1 MLPQPSK
8 DLQYFSFRRGT
19 FDIMRYH
26 EYIESRN
33 VVWLH
38 FGSPYRYMY
47 THKNMFSV
55 GETLNAIRAWQ
66 QHASFSFM
74 GHGNL
79 KITCWKKNI
88 KIQNCILFGFMLVFG
103 GAYIANVHVTNEV
116 YSKCICIYSAYIY
129 LCWGEISYTEGLIW
143 AFLAGAFGCCLF
155 SPFFFCSM
163 RRSQDLSTGWHLSI

>member
-1 MLPQPSK
+1 MPQPSK
-8 DLQYFSFRRGT
+8 DLQYFSFRWGT
-19 FDIMRYH
+19 FDIMRCH
-26 EYIESRN
+26 EYIKSRN

-38 FGSPYRYMY
+38 FGGPYRFMHTYIY
-47 THKNMFSV
+47 IYIQINMFSV

-116 YSKCICIYSAYIY
+116 YSKCVCIYSSYIY
-129 LCWGEISYTEGLIW
+129 LCCGEISYTEGLI
-143 AFLAGAFGCCLF
+143 
-155 SPFFFCSM
+155 
-163 RRSQDLSTGWHLSI
+163 